1 MSDFAARRTT
11 MVDTQVRTS
20 DVTKFPVI
28 DAMLTIPREEFVPAS
43 RRSVAYSG
51 ENLDIGHGRVLLE
64 PRTLAKMVDALDIQ
78 PDELV
83 LDLACG
89 YGYSAAVMARMAE
102 AVVAIEDDA
111 ELASEAE
118 QRLSEAGIDNV
129 AVLHAP
135 LTEGAPNQ
143 GPYDVILIEGAVQD
157 IPAAIVEQLR
167 EGGRVA
173 ALFVEGALGVARIGT
188 RQNGQL
194 SWRYSFNAK
203 APMLPGFG
211 LQRGF
216 AL

>member
-1 MSDFAARRTT
+1 M
-11 MVDTQVRTS
+11 
-20 DVTKFPVI
+20 
-28 DAMLTIPREEFVPAS
+28 
-43 RRSVAYSG
+43 
-51 ENLDIGHGRVLLE
+51 
-64 PRTLAKMVDALDIQ
+64 
-78 PDELV
+78 
-83 LDLACG
+83 
-89 YGYSAAVMARMAE
+89 
-102 AVVAIEDDA
+102 
-111 ELASEAE
+111 
-118 QRLSEAGIDNV
+118 
-129 AVLHAP
+129 
-135 LTEGAPNQ
+135 
-143 GPYDVILIEGAVQD
+143 ILIEGAVQD